1 MLTCSPLAL
10 VAKANSGPNM
20 ETVVSQES
28 PATRKSSFKEK
39 LSQKFSSKKKSP
51 IMAKKEQKPGLSA
64 RCLSVCVCMH
74 ACVYVCGVY
83 SICIIQYG

>member
-10 VAKANSGPNM
+10 VGKANSGRNM

-39 LSQKFSSKKKSP
+39 LSQKFSSKKTSP

-64 RCLSVCVCMH
+64 YCLCVCVH
-74 ACVYVCGVY
+74 ACVCVWCLLYLYHTV
-83 SICIIQYG
+83 